1 MRNDTSRTGLHKNN
15 THISHH
21 NLEAITKFITFATS
35 NKNPHHFFDGH
46 SYLRVAFFPTTMKER
61 MTFYVDGFKYT
72 IPEEWYKKKKNLI
85 DNQTQGE
92 NSLFNP
98 CAL

>member
-1 MRNDTSRTGLHKNN
+1 
-15 THISHH
+15 
-21 NLEAITKFITFATS
+21 
-35 NKNPHHFFDGH
+35 
-46 SYLRVAFFPTTMKER
+46 MKER

-72 IPEEWYKKKKNLI
+72 IPEEWYKKKNLI

>member
-72 IPEEWYKKKKNLI
+72 IPEEWYKKKKIL
-85 DNQTQGE
+85 
-92 NSLFNP
+92 
-98 CAL
+98 